1 MYKFCTLFVHF
12 WSCTL
17 MYIGFHQEKNTRDI
31 GSKQASSAPLLLE
44 FPNIQIIWGLKIHLS
59 SVMYC
64 GFQMLLNLLVMKF
77 SIMDPVILSLRLR
90 RLWLKYLASH
100 LPFGDVF
107 IKNLSFLHPDLR
119 SSSDLSTSALSVAQ
133 KLKRFSAADQI
144 CCSNFN
150 LSRPSLKPAAR
161 VWPPAWQ
168 NWSLLARRLQDRRQD
183 WGDQYPAEKVTRNCC
198 RRSQN

>member
-1 MYKFCTLFVHF
+1 MTLPLAISSCPPALLCFVVLTQNKSIF
-12 WSCTL
+12 
-17 MYIGFHQEKNTRDI
+17 
-31 GSKQASSAPLLLE
+31 
-44 FPNIQIIWGLKIHLS
+44 
-59 SVMYC
+59 
-64 GFQMLLNLLVMKF
+64 MLFYV
-77 SIMDPVILSLRLR
+77 LSLRLR
-90 RLWLKYLASH
+90 RLWLNISSKYLASH

-161 VWPPAWQ
+161 GVWPPAWQ

-183 WGDQYPAEKVTRNCC
+183 WGDQYPAEKVRETAAEEAKISDFIEVREAII
-198 RRSQN
+198 